1 MSNFLARPHTKFN
14 HKSHPFTENKMS
26 SYTIIKGS
34 PSTPEEACYLLQ
46 FDGLCEPNPGTAT
59 AGAVLYTPCSDGTRS
74 ILMERGE
81 FMGPGTNNTAEYTGL
96 LIGVKSAVDFGVKL
110 LLIEGDSNLV
120 VQQVSGNWKV
130 ANETLKPLHK
140 EIRNLLQIHFDFVAI
155 RHVYRDKNVR
165 ADAITN
171 AVFKTRQSFYRTV

>member
-1 MSNFLARPHTKFN
+1 M
-14 HKSHPFTENKMS
+14 

-34 PSTPEEACYLLQ
+34 PSTPESACYLLQ
-46 FDGLCEPNPGTAT
+46 FDGLCIPNPGTAT
-59 AGAVLYTPCSDGTRS
+59 AGAVLYTPEKS
-74 ILMERGE
+74 ILVERGE
-81 FMGPGTNNTAEYTGL
+81 FIGPGTNNIAEYTGL
-96 LIGVKSAVDFGVKL
+96 LIGVKCAADFGVKL

-140 EIRNLLQIHFDFVAI
+140 EIRVLLLTRFDFVAI
-155 RHVYRDKNVR
+155 RHVYRDSNQA

-171 AVFKTRQSFYRTV
+171 EVFKNRQSFYRTA

>member
-1 MSNFLARPHTKFN
+1 MPN
-14 HKSHPFTENKMS
+14 

-34 PSTPEEACYLLQ
+34 PSTPESTCYLLQ

-59 AGAVLYTPCSDGTRS
+59 AGAVLYTPDKTVVV
-74 ILMERGE
+74 ERGE
-81 FMGPGTNNTAEYTGL
+81 YIGPGTNNTAEYTGL
-96 LIGVKSAVDFGVKL
+96 LIGVKSAVDFGVKK

-130 ANETLKPLHK
+130 NNEALKALHK
-140 EIRNLLQIHFDFVAI
+140 EIRELLTRFDFVAI
-155 RHVYRDKNVR
+155 RHVYRDSNVA

-171 AVFKTRQSFYRTV
+171 AVFKSRQSFYRTV

>member
-1 MSNFLARPHTKFN
+1 
-14 HKSHPFTENKMS
+14 MS

-34 PSTPEEACYLLQ
+34 PTTPESACYLLQ
-46 FDGLCEPNPGTAT
+46 FDGLCVPNPGTAT
-59 AGAVLYTPCSDGTRS
+59 AGAILYTPWADETRS
-74 ILMERGE
+74 ILVERGE
-81 FMGPGTNNTAEYTGL
+81 FIGPGTNNIAEYTGL
-96 LIGVKSAVDFGVKL
+96 LIGVKSAADFGVKL

-130 ANETLKPLHK
+130 NNEALKGLHK
-140 EIRNLLQIHFDFVAI
+140 EIRVLLLTRFDFVAI

>member
-1 MSNFLARPHTKFN
+1 
-14 HKSHPFTENKMS
+14 MS

-34 PSTPEEACYLLQ
+34 PTTPESACYLLQ
-46 FDGLCEPNPGTAT
+46 FDGLCVPNPGTAT
-59 AGAVLYTPCSDGTRS
+59 AGAILYTPCSDETRS
-74 ILMERGE
+74 ILVKRGE
-81 FMGPGTNNTAEYTGL
+81 FIGPGTNNIAEYTGL

-130 ANETLKPLHK
+130 NNEALKGLHK
-140 EIRNLLQIHFDFVAI
+140 EIRDLLIRFDFVAI
-155 RHVYRDKNVR
+155 RHVYRDSNQA

-171 AVFKTRQSFYRTV
+171 AVFKSRQSFYRAA

>member
-1 MSNFLARPHTKFN
+1 
-14 HKSHPFTENKMS
+14 MS

-34 PSTPEEACYLLQ
+34 PSTPEDACYLLQ
-46 FDGLCEPNPGTAT
+46 FDGLCVPNPGTAT
-59 AGAVLYTPCSDGTRS
+59 AGAVLYTPDRA
-74 ILMERGE
+74 IVVERGE
-81 FMGPGTNNTAEYTGL
+81 FIGPGTNNVAEYTGL
-96 LIGVKSAVDFGVKL
+96 LIGVRSAVDFGVKL

-140 EIRNLLQIHFDFVAI
+140 EIRNLLLTRFDFVGI
-155 RHVYRDKNVR
+155 RHVYRDKNVA

-171 AVFKTRQSFYRTV
+171 AVFKSRQSFYRIA